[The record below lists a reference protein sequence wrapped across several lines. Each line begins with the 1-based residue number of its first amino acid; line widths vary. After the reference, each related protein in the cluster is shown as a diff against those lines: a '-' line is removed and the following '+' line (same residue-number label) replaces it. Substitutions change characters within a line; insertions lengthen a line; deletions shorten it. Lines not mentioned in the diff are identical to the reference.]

1 MTLMERVQAEL
12 RDAMKSG
19 DRQRLEALRLVY
31 SSLQKAEKDAPEF
44 NDDRAGTLDDVPRE
58 HWDFLR
64 DGLLD
69 YYETDRHIFVHATVH
84 CDLDM
89 AEQPEYVLFWEFLP
103 AAMSESELEQLVDA
117 VIAETGATSMKDM
130 GRVMGLV
137 TERGQGRADGR
148 VASALVRSR
157 LTA

>member
-1 MTLMERVQAEL
+1 MTLMGRVQAEL

-44 NDDRAGTLDDVPRE
+44 GDDQAMAVLRRERKQRVEAAEVYEAAGQTDRAERE
-58 HWDFLR
+58 RIDIPVI
-64 DGLLD
+64 D
-69 YYETDRHIFVHATVH
+69 
-84 CDLDM
+84 
-89 AEQPEYVLFWEFLP
+89 EFLP

-117 VIAETGATSMKDM
+117 VIAETGASSMKDM

-137 TERGQGRADGR
+137 TQRGQGRADGR
-148 VASALVRSR
+148 AASALVRDR
-157 LTA
+157 LGA